1 MQALPFVAMAFTG
14 AAAVGSYAMARYQ
27 SQMEMAIARQQA
39 EELKLAA
46 KQERAVAHME
56 AARKRSENKF
66 KIGEAKAGLAGS
78 GFVLDDAQSAFIIG
92 ESVAEATLSEKL
104 IIAQGDQRARNM
116 EAGAKNTLWE
126 GKMRKKLNNFGATVG
141 LVKDLAGA
149 ASMMPNGGGGA
160 RLSPKPSGGGTI
172 GTGMKPPGG

>member
-126 GKMRKKLNNFGATVG
+126 GKMKKKLNNFGATVG

-149 ASMMPNGGGGA
+149 ASMMPTGGGGGGSIGGSGG
-160 RLSPKPSGGGTI
+160 RTGPSGR
-172 GTGMKPPGG
+172 

>member
-1 MQALPFVAMAFTG
+1 
-14 AAAVGSYAMARYQ
+14 
-27 SQMEMAIARQQA
+27 MEMAIARQQA

-126 GKMRKKLNNFGATVG
+126 GKMKKKLNNFGATVG

-149 ASMMPNGGGGA
+149 ASMMPTGGGGGGSIGGSGG
-160 RLSPKPSGGGTI
+160 RTGPSGR
-172 GTGMKPPGG
+172 